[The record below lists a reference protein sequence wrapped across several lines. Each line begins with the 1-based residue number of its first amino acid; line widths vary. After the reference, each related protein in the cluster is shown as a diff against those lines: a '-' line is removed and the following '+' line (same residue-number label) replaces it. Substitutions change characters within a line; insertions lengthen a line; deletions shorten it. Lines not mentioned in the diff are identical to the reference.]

1 MSKFDQLDK
10 DKIDNGTL
18 IVCFDINSTREE
30 NQAKPDD
37 DNEEIME
44 NPNRIFK
51 TFFNNH
57 KKINVEINK
66 IAPSEINHKFSL
78 KLLEETSIQI
88 RIISDLSFIH
98 EISLNADSYIIFINL
113 EDVQTQEKIEYLIRY
128 ILESCCSVDIKT
140 YIIGMYTDKDKIR
153 EECKK
158 EELENLFSEDNLSF
172 EYFQV
177 KYSDKEKDDHF
188 CLYEFIE
195 NKNYNDK
202 NFLKKKIEDYKLTEI
217 IEKIFNEIYE
227 NKMNFQFDP
236 FKRRF
241 VNKSEKNLGGDNS
254 NCNIS

>member
-78 KLLEETSIQI
+78 KLLEETSFQI

-153 EECKK
+153 EECKR
-158 EELENLFSEDNLSF
+158 EELENIFSEDNLSY
-172 EYFQV
+172 EYFPI
-177 KYSDKEKDDHF
+177 KYSDEEKDHF
-188 CLYEFIE
+188 CLYEFIG
-195 NKNYNDK
+195 NKSGDK
-202 NFLKKKIEDYKLTEI
+202 SFLKKKIEDYHLTEI
-217 IEKIFNEIYE
+217 VEKIINETYE
-227 NKMNFQFDP
+227 NKMGLKFDP
-236 FKRRF
+236 FKRKF
-241 VNKSEKNLGGDNS
+241 VDKSEKNLTGDNS
-254 NCNIS
+254 GCNIL